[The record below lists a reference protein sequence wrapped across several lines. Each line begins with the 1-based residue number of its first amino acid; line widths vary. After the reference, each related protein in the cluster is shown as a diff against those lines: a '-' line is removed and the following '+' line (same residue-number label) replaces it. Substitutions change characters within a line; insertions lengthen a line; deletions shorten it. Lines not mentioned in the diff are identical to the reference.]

1 VLDDVC
7 RQPFSSKEFSNFQFF
22 FSSKILA
29 LLVWLVLLKKPI
41 DGRVHVAGRG
51 NQS

>member
-1 VLDDVC
+1 MDVVNLLA
-7 RQPFSSKEFSNFQFF
+7 RKNSQIFIF

>member
-1 VLDDVC
+1 MDVVNLLA
-7 RQPFSSKEFSNFQFF
+7 RKNSQIF

-29 LLVWLVLLKKPI
+29 LLVWLVLLKEPI